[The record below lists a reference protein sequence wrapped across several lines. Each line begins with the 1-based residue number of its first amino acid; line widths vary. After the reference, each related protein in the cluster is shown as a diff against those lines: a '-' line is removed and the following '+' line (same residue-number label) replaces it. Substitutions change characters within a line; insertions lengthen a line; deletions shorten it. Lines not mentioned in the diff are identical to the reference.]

1 MLLKWTH
8 PNDKQILSRHEIL
21 NWIVEVIQEVVTT
34 STLVSHCSCP
44 FRSCLCIAMPSTRL
58 DLLDQAMEKA
68 LIEARN
74 SFSKANAIQECY
86 GDDSS
91 IFGGNA
97 VLEQVVDGMLD
108 KIHTKVKEDMNK
120 KLEKYGIEGKLLV
133 VEALI
138 NRFQK
143 EEFVAME
150 KETTD
155 KETTMEALEQAK
167 LPTGLTAEMI
177 ISFRAFNVLKEQRI
191 HLEQEVA
198 RVNLEIQ
205 VLEALFLQGETTV
218 QNQIQGIE
226 QKSREM
232 ERTADLCSIL
242 S

>member
-1 MLLKWTH
+1 
-8 PNDKQILSRHEIL
+8 
-21 NWIVEVIQEVVTT
+21 
-34 STLVSHCSCP
+34 
-44 FRSCLCIAMPSTRL
+44 MPSSRFN
-58 DLLDQAMEKA
+58 LLDQAMEKA

-74 SFSKANAIQECY
+74 SFSKAKAIQECY
-86 GDDSS
+86 GDDSA

-108 KIHTKVKEDMNK
+108 KIHSKVKEEMGKN
-120 KLEKYGIEGKLLV
+120 LEKYGIEGKLLA

-143 EEFVAME
+143 EELVAME
-150 KETTD
+150 TETTD

-167 LPTGLTAEMI
+167 LPSTLTPEMI
-177 ISFRAFNVLKEQRI
+177 TSFRAFTVLKEQKN

-205 VLEALFLQGETTV
+205 VLEAQFIQSESTV
-218 QNQIQGIE
+218 QNQIQGVE